1 MGAFLVARIGNKEKM
16 QCILSVEMYEFLLL
30 YLFATNCISVN

>member
-16 QCILSVEMYEFLLL
+16 QYILSVEMYKFFLLS
-30 YLFATNCISVN
+30 LFINNCISVN